1 MGATAEWKCVIV
13 IPEGYWKSSYD
24 NVKWIHKEKSAKTVK
39 RNKKL

>member
-1 MGATAEWKCVIV
+1 MGATTRWERIIV
-13 IPEGYWKSSYD
+13 IPDGYWKSSYN